1 MNLNT
6 IYEILDKDQQDL
18 TDVDIITGIY
28 QSHIKEQ
35 KG

>member
-18 TDVDIITGIY
+18 TDIDIINVVTY
-28 QSHIKEQ
+28 AY
-35 KG
+35 

>member
-18 TDVDIITGIY
+18 TDIDIITAIC
-28 QSHIKEQ
+28 QLHFKEQ